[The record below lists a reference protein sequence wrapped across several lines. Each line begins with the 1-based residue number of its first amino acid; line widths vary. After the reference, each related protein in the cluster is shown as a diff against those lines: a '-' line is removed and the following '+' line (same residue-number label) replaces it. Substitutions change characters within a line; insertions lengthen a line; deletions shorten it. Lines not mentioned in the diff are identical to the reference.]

1 MHVLVPGS
9 WTVNRGHQLVTQ
21 IENELN
27 RAIEDSEIFT
37 HLESL
42 SDPDSFDDLP
52 FKDSDSDPVLPS
64 K

>member
-1 MHVLVPGS
+1 MHVLVPGD

-21 IENELN
+21 IENELQ
-27 RAIEDSEIFT
+27 RAIEDSEITT

-42 SDPDSFDDLP
+42 SDPDSFDDVP
-52 FKDSDSDPVLPS
+52 FKDTGSNPVLRS